1 MNLSLG
7 FSPCPN
13 DTFIFDA
20 WVNGNVSDTLRPAET
35 HLADV
40 ETLNTWANESKL
52 DVTKLS
58 FPALFRNLD
67 QYRLLRAGSALGL
80 GVGPLLIS
88 REPIQAN
95 DPELMSKTVLL
106 PGRMTT
112 ANLLFTYAFPQIHH
126 RTYQVFSEIED
137 ALLNGEADLGVI
149 IHENRFTYAKR
160 GLHLVKDL
168 GAHWEEKTGC
178 AIPLGCIAMK
188 RSWGEE
194 AAAAITTAIQ
204 LSLNEAQQK
213 LPAISDYVI
222 EHAQTME
229 SSVMRQ
235 HIDLYVNEH
244 TMTLT
249 TSDLEAIETLYNI
262 YKVIEGIH
270 STDRPSFF

>member
-20 WVNGNVSDTLRPAET
+20 WVNGNVSDTHRPAET

-80 GVGPLLIS
+80 GVGPLLIA

-112 ANLLFTYAFPQIHH
+112 VLWA
-126 RTYQVFSEIED
+126 R
-137 ALLNGEADLGVI
+137 
-149 IHENRFTYAKR
+149 
-160 GLHLVKDL
+160 
-168 GAHWEEKTGC
+168 
-178 AIPLGCIAMK
+178 IAS
-188 RSWGEE
+188 RYRR
-194 AAAAITTAIQ
+194 
-204 LSLNEAQQK
+204 
-213 LPAISDYVI
+213 P
-222 EHAQTME
+222 
-229 SSVMRQ
+229 
-235 HIDLYVNEH
+235 
-244 TMTLT
+244 
-249 TSDLEAIETLYNI
+249 
-262 YKVIEGIH
+262 IH
-270 STDRPSFF
+270 SG